1 MVKSEEKVNPNLI
14 KHILTLRY
22 SPTIKTGIRKLNW
35 KHFVERPS
43 NISTGF
49 IEQTIINNIK
59 NHIHSSNKIS
69 IALSGGIDSTL
80 VLNFLKKTI
89 PDANIKA
96 ISVKFAES
104 HDETKNAAN
113 IANKFDIQH
122 EILFIENFLKELPRA
137 ISIVKFPFW
146 DLHWYYVAKRANSLS
161 KFIVSGDG
169 GDELF
174 GGYTFRYKKFLS
186 LIQKNQSSETKITAY
201 LQCHERDWVPDQ
213 ENIFG
218 RKTNFSWKEIHK
230 ILKSH
235 FDNPLTPLE
244 QVFLADFNGKLRY
257 NFSIINSS
265 LNSYFKIKSVT
276 PLLSQEM
283 ITYATHIPLSSKYDS
298 KHNLGKILLRQI
310 LHKEGLMKFISKNKQ
325 GFSVDTTNLW
335 KSHGYDLCDY
345 YLSDA
350 RIVKE
355 GWINP
360 DWIQKHFHKNLDV
373 RYVNKFLGLLA
384 LEIWFRLFVTKE
396 IKPNTSLT

>member
-1 MVKSEEKVNPNLI
+1 MVKSEGKINPRLL

-22 SPTIKTGIRKLNW
+22 SPTIKTKIQKLNW
-35 KHFVERPS
+35 KNFVEKPS
-43 NISTGF
+43 NISTDF
-49 IEQTIINNIK
+49 IEQTITNNIK
-59 NHIHSSNKIS
+59 NHIDNSNKIS

-80 VLNFLKKTI
+80 VLNFLRKTV
-89 PDANIKA
+89 PDATIKA

-104 HDETKNAAN
+104 LDETNNAAN
-113 IANKFDIQH
+113 IANKFDIKH
-122 EILFIENFLKELPRA
+122 EIIFLENFLKELPKA

-146 DLHWYYVAKRANSLS
+146 DIHWYYIAKKASLSS

-186 LIQKNQSSETKITAY
+186 LIQKNSSIEQKIISY

-213 ENIFG
+213 EKIFN
-218 RKTNFSWKEIHK
+218 KKAAFSWKEIHNIFK
-230 ILKSH
+230 PY

-257 NFSIINSS
+257 NFSIISNS
-265 LNSYFKIKSVT
+265 LNSHFKIKPVT

-283 ITYATHIPLSSKYDS
+283 ITYATHIPLSSKYDT
-298 KHNLGKILLRQI
+298 KRNLGKILLRQI
-310 LHKEGLMKFISKNKQ
+310 LYEEGLKHFISKNKQ
-325 GFSVDTTNLW
+325 GFSVDTKNLW
-335 KSHGYDLCDY
+335 KSYGYDLCDY

-355 GWINP
+355 GWINL
-360 DWIQKHFHKNLDV
+360 DWIQKHFQKNLDV

-384 LEIWFRLFVTKE
+384 LEIWYRLFITKE
-396 IKPNTSLT
+396 MKPTTSLS